1 MFHVKHFSGDGS
13 TEERLT
19 LNQQIVVQ
27 LHFPVLARQGGNNE
41 NHIKKGKENMIKSEV
56 NKGEVTLTQV
66 EGTGLTIMSELC
78 CLVKAVCTGFF
89 ADEENADF

>member
-19 LNQQIVVQ
+19 LNQQIAVQ

-41 NHIKKGKENMIKSEV
+41 NRIKKERKTN
-56 NKGEVTLTQV
+56 
-66 EGTGLTIMSELC
+66 
-78 CLVKAVCTGFF
+78 
-89 ADEENADF
+89 D